1 VVSSDLRLAALLGVT
16 GFLTLGFLSW
26 KMPRYFRT
34 APEVCVQFGLLMLFA
49 LGTGVITAP
58 GRLELVS

>member
-1 VVSSDLRLAALLGVT
+1 MENATLLPHG
-16 GFLTLGFLSW
+16 
-26 KMPRYFRT
+26 
-34 APEVCVQFGLLMLFA
+34 AEVCVQFGLLMLFA